1 MLVFRMNH
9 KEEQDQ
15 EIEAL
20 ESIFPNEIESIMLSI
35 LTIYLFLVNIVKKSY

>member
-1 MLVFRMNH
+1 MRFLTVFISLCRMSH

-20 ESIFPNEIESIMLSI
+20 ESIFPNEIESIYLKFNFFSLS
-35 LTIYLFLVNIVKKSY
+35 